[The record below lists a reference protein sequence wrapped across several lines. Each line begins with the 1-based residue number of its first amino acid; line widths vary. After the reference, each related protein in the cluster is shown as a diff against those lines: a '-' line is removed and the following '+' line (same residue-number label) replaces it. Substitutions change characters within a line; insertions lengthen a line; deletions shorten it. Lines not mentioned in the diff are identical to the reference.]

1 MLQLIMLKLVAAYEA
16 WQADSSQTGWASLR
30 ESFVAAQRKV
40 PEISA
45 KAVAVNRAVV
55 VTSCLLCAGPA
66 SLDVFGIFDGHGGKQ
81 AAAFASKHLAPV
93 LLGELQ
99 QGSNSSE
106 SPGSHPCAAAA
117 GGSSGRGGAGG
128 GGAASYGGA
137 PGELDAAAEVLACE
151 EVRAWSQTC
160 TPCCACLA
168 QAGAVFVVDVAVP
181 PRGRAQ
187 VRMLEEATIVLAA
200 LSSCVSRKCFAA
212 PWRWMMRW
220 LIAGGLSAGARGR
233 QGAVGR
239 SGRRVQGTAGRAERR
254 VLRRAGAVL

>member
-1 MLQLIMLKLVAAYEA
+1 M
-16 WQADSSQTGWASLR
+16 
-30 ESFVAAQRKV
+30 AAQRKV
-40 PEISA
+40 PEISS

-55 VTSCLLCAGPA
+55 VTSGLLCAGPA

-99 QGSNSSE
+99 QGSKPSK
-106 SPGSHPCAAAA
+106 SPGSHPYAAAA

-128 GGAASYGGA
+128 GGAASDGGA
-137 PGELDAAAEVLACE
+137 PRELDEAAEVLACE

-160 TPCCACLA
+160 TSCCACLA
-168 QAGAVFVVDVAVP
+168 QAGAVFVVNVAVP
-181 PRGRAQ
+181 LRRRAQ
-187 VRMLEEATIVLAA
+187 VRLLEEATIVLAA
-200 LSSCVSRKCFAA
+200 LSSWVSRKCFAA
-212 PWRWMMRW
+212 PWRRMWW
-220 LIAGGLSAGARGR
+220 LIVGGLSAGARGR

-239 SGRRVQGTAGRAERR
+239 SGRRVRGTARRAEPR